1 MVNGG
6 EGGHAQCVHR
16 TVVRILFLM
25 SVVGTTGICTNM
37 VMSARVPL
45 RNLAVPCAVLKWLS
59 V

>member
-1 MVNGG
+1 MAKGSG
-6 EGGHAQCVHR
+6 GGHEYCVHR